1 MVNNLKDII
10 SHSMAFIQ
18 DDYTELWVIANKVQE
33 ENTDLSFTE
42 LVGATKEVIRV
53 LIDKHSVLV
62 LNEETQE
69 PMKLDTEEVL
79 KLVENKFKTLGRIPN
94 IGDGV
99 WFTI

>member
-1 MVNNLKDII
+1 MMVNNLKDII

-53 LIDKHSVLV
+53 LIDKHSGLI
-62 LNEETQE
+62 LTEEAQQ
-69 PMKLDTEEVL
+69 PMKLYT
-79 KLVENKFKTLGRIPN
+79 
-94 IGDGV
+94 
-99 WFTI
+99 